1 MTTRTFFL
9 KDIDSK
15 NYRKSL
21 SLSEQASLDKYLH
34 EMELG
39 PADGEMDIDWQD
51 QGQGYYVHLHEL
63 DSIDDKQERLQ
74 YRHNLLDDIKRW
86 LVKEP
91 NNYMVANVQTLLANL
106 H

>member
-21 SLSEQASLDKYLH
+21 SLSDQTSLDRYLH
-34 EMELG
+34 EMALG

-51 QGQGYYVHLHEL
+51 QGQGYYVHLHKL
-63 DSIDDKQERLQ
+63 ASIDDEQERLL
-74 YRHNLLDDIKRW
+74 YRQNLLEDIKRW
-86 LVKEP
+86 LAKEP
-91 NNYMVANVQTLLANL
+91 NNFMVSNTQNLL
-106 H
+106 